1 MPPIFKA
8 LASIM
13 AWGLWI
19 GSWVMVL
26 SILTANITSGRLF
39 GAEPPPMV
47 VPVSFAV
54 ALAQGIGAVV
64 VMRLRQKME

>member
-1 MPPIFKA
+1 MPHIFKA

-19 GSWVMVL
+19 GSWIMVL
-26 SILTANITSGRLF
+26 STLTGAISSGCLF
-39 GAEPPPMV
+39 GSEPPPMV
-47 VPVSFAV
+47 IPVFFAV